1 MELDLLRYCKTTPP
15 TNTVSNDV
23 GVVMSDMGVV
33 NCEED
38 YVYDLTSVIVHHGG
52 GFNSGHYTA
61 YCWNNEA
68 GNITLIHIVYKY
80 INAVPLE
87 IYIFKINIY

>member
-1 MELDLLRYCKTTPP
+1 MELDLLRYCKTTPT
-15 TNTVSNDV
+15 TNTVTDDV
-23 GVVMSDMGVV
+23 GVVI
-33 NCEED
+33 CEEE

-68 GNITLIHIVYKY
+68 GNIIC
-80 INAVPLE
+80 N
-87 IYIFKINIY
+87 